1 MNKSKL
7 VSVRIDEELL
17 KKIDQMAEGG
27 FYFKRSRYIQAGL
40 KLMVE
45 LNERGLG
52 RDAIRFCPEFGDV
65 VDEISF
71 KYHRGHKGFK

>member
-1 MNKSKL
+1 MRKSKL

-17 KKIDQMAEGG
+17 SSIDSIVDGSV
-27 FYFKRSRYIQAGL
+27 YWNRSTYIQAGL

-45 LNERGLG
+45 MSKRGLG

-71 KYHRGHKGFK
+71 KYHREHK

>member
-1 MNKSKL
+1 MRKSKL

-17 KKIDQMAEGG
+17 SQIDAIVDGNRW
-27 FYFKRSRYIQAGL
+27 YNRSSHIQAGL

-45 LNERGLG
+45 LNKRGLDRG
-52 RDAIRFCPEFGDV
+52 ALRFCPEFGDV

-71 KYHRGHKGFK
+71 KYHREYK

>member
-17 KKIDQMAEGG
+17 KKIDKIVEWKK
-27 FYFKRSRYIQAGL
+27 YYNRSTYIQAGL

-45 LNERGLG
+45 MNERGLDV
-52 RDAIRFCPEFGDV
+52 DAIHFCPEFGDV
-65 VDEISF
+65 VDKISF
-71 KYHRGHKGFK
+71 EFHREHK

>member
-1 MNKSKL
+1 MRKSKL

-17 KKIDQMAEGG
+17 CQIDAIANGNRW
-27 FYFKRSRYIQAGL
+27 FNRSAYIQAGL

-45 LNERGLG
+45 LNKRGLD
-52 RDAIRFCPEFGDV
+52 REAMRFCPEFGDV

-71 KYHRGHKGFK
+71 KIHRGHK

>member
-1 MNKSKL
+1 MRGSKL

-17 KKIDQMAEGG
+17 KKIDQMAEGSI
-27 FYFKRSRYIQAGL
+27 YYKRSTYIQAGL

-45 LNERGLG
+45 LNERGLV
-52 RDAIRFCPEFGDV
+52 REAIRFCPEFGDV

-71 KYHRGHKGFK
+71 KYHRGHK